1 MRRMDRKLRV
11 LVFLDHYLPGIRF
24 GGIAT
29 AVASMVEVLGA
40 EIDFFVVTANYDAHS
55 TERYPGIVADNW
67 TQVGKACVFYTAN
80 HSASTLKRV
89 LAEARPDV
97 VHLNSFFSHWTRR
110 VLWLRKRGVLPRT
123 PVVIAPRGTLSE
135 QALAIKAMKKRALRL
150 AFDAFG
156 LDEDVLWHAT
166 SEHEAADIQRYR
178 KCDRSR
184 VLIAPD
190 LMAPLRVVELR
201 SSKQRGRLRIVAISR
216 IAPIKNFDFLIE
228 ALRSLE
234 GEITLDLY
242 GSIDD
247 EAYWRRCQHLT
258 ARHKPSIR
266 VRFRGVLGRHEI
278 TNTLQEYDLHAL
290 PSKGENFGYS
300 VAEALGAGVPVL
312 VSDRTPWRGL
322 EQANAGWTLP
332 LHREQWTERLQH
344 VTDMNADEHERMR
357 LAARA
362 YFRREVV
369 RPEHIDAMRALFA
382 HAIR

>member
-1 MRRMDRKLRV
+1 MRRMDRKLKV

-29 AVASMVEVLGA
+29 AVASMVEVLGE
-40 EIDFFVVTANYDAHS
+40 EIDFFVVTATHDTHS
-55 TERYPGIVADNW
+55 TETYPGVVADAW
-67 TQVGKACVFYTAN
+67 TQVGKARVFYTSN
-80 HSASTLKRV
+80 YSSGNLQRV
-89 LAEARPDV
+89 FEKTQPDA

-110 VLWLRKRGVLPRT
+110 VLWLRKRGGLPRT
-123 PVVIAPRGTLSE
+123 PVVVAPRGTLGA
-135 QALAIKAMKKRALRL
+135 QALAIKAIKKRAFQWV
-150 AFDAFG
+150 FDVFG
-156 LDEDVLWHAT
+156 LGNNVLWHAT
-166 SEHEAADIQRYR
+166 SEHEAADIQRYGKR
-178 KCDRSR
+178 DCSR

-190 LMAPLRVVELR
+190 LMAPLRIGELR
-201 SSKQRGRLRIVAISR
+201 SSKQRGRLRIVAVSR